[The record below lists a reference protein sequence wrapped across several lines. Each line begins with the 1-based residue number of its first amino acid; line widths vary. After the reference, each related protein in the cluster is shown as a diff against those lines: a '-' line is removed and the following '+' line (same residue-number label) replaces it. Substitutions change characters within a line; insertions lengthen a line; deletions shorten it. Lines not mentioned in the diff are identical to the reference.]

1 MYGYFLLIK
10 GIEKLSKNEYDLLLE
25 LLDGVLLNPHIEKKD
40 DILVCID
47 TQKTD
52 MIWSEFIQ
60 NTNSEFYSDLR
71 LYESN
76 LFHSH
81 HALSRQLEKTLQAPV
96 FLKTYNNDKTL
107 FYDEFYKHIT
117 EDLKKEILKSLYY
130 DKEFLGSIK
139 IYLEVQNKSKA
150 AKLANIHRNTLEN
163 RLDKFKRVTG
173 FDVRNFEDASF
184 VYIFL
189 RER

>member
-10 GIEKLSKNEYDLLLE
+10 GIKKLSKNEYDLLLE

-40 DILVCID
+40 DVLVCID

-81 HALSRQLEKTLQAPV
+81 QALSRQLEKTLQSHV
-96 FLKTYNNDKTL
+96 FIKTYNNDKTL
-107 FYDEFYKHIT
+107 FYDEFYKNIT
-117 EDLKKEILKSLYY
+117 EDLKKEVLKSLYY
-130 DKEFLGSIK
+130 DKEFLGSIE
-139 IYLEVQNKSKA
+139 IYLKTQNKSKA